1 MSTFNP
7 TAYKNE
13 FREQKYDRMELALP
27 KGKKDVIKAAATARG
42 ESITAFIN
50 RAIDTE
56 LAKND

>member
-13 FREQKYDRMELALP
+13 FRGQKYDRMELALP

-50 RAIDTE
+50 RAIDAE

>member
-27 KGKKDVIKAAATARG
+27 KGKKDIIKAAAKARG
-42 ESITAFIN
+42 ESVTAFIN
-50 RAIDTE
+50 RAIEAE
-56 LAKND
+56 LAKNE